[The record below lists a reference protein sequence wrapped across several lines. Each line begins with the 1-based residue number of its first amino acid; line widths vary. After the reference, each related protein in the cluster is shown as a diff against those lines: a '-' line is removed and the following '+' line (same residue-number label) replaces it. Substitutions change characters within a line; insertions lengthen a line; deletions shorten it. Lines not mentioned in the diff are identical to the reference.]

1 MIQSKELAPVAPASP
16 TSLNKSDTSAVPLD
30 FKGTIEALRLRCP
43 LPVLMRQMGLGKY
56 VRPSCCSPLR
66 PDNSPSWGI
75 FQRADRWYWKDLGT
89 DESGDE
95 LDFIIQAKNR
105 DMRKNRLKALAYWKE
120 MADGATDTPV
130 LMASPKSQLR
140 PKPDA
145 TGFGSGDEDQ
155 IHRLAS
161 LRGIELSGLRVAQ
174 ERGLLVFGRFA
185 GHEVFGI
192 TDASGNVLEVR
203 RLDGQMFPAHG
214 ELHERKSHALR
225 GSQKNWPV
233 GLANVGDRPM
243 ILLVEGLPDFLAAFE
258 IVVRENALNRV
269 APVALLSASS
279 KISEE
284 ALPLFRG
291 RHVRILPHADA
302 AGAPAAARWRQQLQE
317 AGAHP
322 IDQICLAQP
331 AEANSSPIKD
341 LNEYL
346 PIYRQEMAAGLDEG
360 RLLS

>member
-105 DMRKNRLKALAYWKE
+105 DLRKSRLKALAYWKE

-243 ILLVEGLPDFLAAFE
+243 ILMVEGLPDLLAAFE
-258 IVVRENALNRV
+258 VLVREDALARV
-269 APVALLSASS
+269 APVAMLSASS
-279 KISEE
+279 RISKDS
-284 ALPLFRG
+284 LPLFQG
-291 RHVRILPHADA
+291 RHVRVVNHVDEPGRKAAREWKGQLLV
-302 AGAPAAARWRQQLQE
+302 AGATKVDFVDLNTPQHLQS
-317 AGAHP
+317 G
-322 IDQICLAQP
+322 
-331 AEANSSPIKD
+331 IKD
-341 LNEYL
+341 LNEFL
-346 PIYRQEMAAGLDEG
+346 PIYRQELVDSPIEG
-360 RLLS
+360 RMLS